1 MIVTEVAIEVV
12 VRVVL
17 IGLVEVA
24 IEVVCGRLWLS
35 LTAFE
40 VIIGAVTEVVWGRHR
55 VVIW

>member
-1 MIVTEVAIEVV
+1 MEVV

-17 IGLVEVA
+17 IGLV
-24 IEVVCGRLWLS
+24 EVVCGRLWLS